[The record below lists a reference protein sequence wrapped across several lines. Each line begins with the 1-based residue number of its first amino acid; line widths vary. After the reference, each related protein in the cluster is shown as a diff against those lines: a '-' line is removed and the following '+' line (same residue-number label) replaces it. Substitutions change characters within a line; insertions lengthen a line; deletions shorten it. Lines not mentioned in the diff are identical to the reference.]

1 MSDFDWDKFKL
12 DVESRI
18 EDLPVTHI
26 MIPDT
31 QAKLDVPTDHLNWIG
46 MFIVEEYHNKNIKV
60 IHIGDHADMPSLS
73 QYDKGMKK
81 MEGRRY
87 QDDLDSA
94 NEAWRVLNQPLYDFN
109 VNRKKTKQKIWNPER
124 YITLGNHEDRINRAI
139 NANPQL
145 EGMLGLDKLDYE
157 RSGWK
162 TSAYTQP
169 IWLDGVAYSHYF
181 YNPMTGKPYG
191 GQNIETRLKT
201 IGHTFS
207 MGHQQTLMYGLRFV
221 AGKSQH
227 GLVAGACYL
236 HDEDYKGPQG
246 NAHWRGIIVKH
257 QVKDGSYDPMFI
269 SLDYLCRRYEGSSLE
284 NFLSKKYP
292 NL

>member
-1 MSDFDWDKFKL
+1 VTELISDVL
-12 DVESRI
+12 
-18 EDLPVTHI
+18 DLPVTHI

-31 QAKLDVPTDHLNWIG
+31 QAKLDVPTDHLSWIG
-46 MFIVEEYHNKNIKV
+46 QFIVDEYHNKNIKI

-73 QYDKGMKK
+73 MYDKGMKK

-87 QDDLDSA
+87 QDDLDAA
-94 NEAWRVLNQPLYDFN
+94 NEAWRILNQPLYDYN
-109 VNRKKTKQKIWNPER
+109 TGRRKNKAKIWNPER
-124 YITLGNHEDRINRAI
+124 YVTLGNHEDRINRTV

-145 EGMLGLDKLDYE
+145 EGMLSLEKLDYE

-162 TSAYTQP
+162 VSPYTQP
-169 IWLDGVAYSHYF
+169 ICLDGVYYSHFF

-201 IGHTFS
+201 IGHSFS

-246 NAHWRGIIVKH
+246 NAHWRGIVVKH
-257 QVKDGSYDPMFI
+257 QVKDGSYDPMFV

-284 NFLSKKYP
+284 HFMKLKYP

>member
-1 MSDFDWDKFKL
+1 VTEDNSEVL
-12 DVESRI
+12 
-18 EDLPVTHI
+18 DLPITHI

-31 QAKLDVPTDHLNWIG
+31 QAKPGVPTDHLFWIG
-46 MFIVEEYHNKNIKV
+46 AFIVEQYHNKNIKIV
-60 IHIGDHADMPSLS
+60 HIGDHADMPSLS
-73 QYDKGMKK
+73 LYDKGMKK

-87 QDDLDSA
+87 QDDLDAA
-94 NEAWRVLNQPLYDFN
+94 NEAWAVLNQPLLEYN
-109 VNRKKTKQKIWNPER
+109 EHRKKIKQKVWNPER
-124 YITLGNHEDRINRAI
+124 HITLGNHEDRILRAI
-139 NANPQL
+139 NSNPQL
-145 EGMLGLDKLDYE
+145 EGMLGLDKLDYAKT
-157 RSGWK
+157 GW
-162 TSAYTQP
+162 TVHDFMDP
-169 IWLDGVAYSHYF
+169 VWLDGIAYAHYF

-257 QVKDGSYDPMFI
+257 QVKNGSYDPMFV
-269 SLDYLCRRYEGSSLE
+269 SLDYLCRKYEGASLE
-284 NFLSKKYP
+284 HFMAKKYP
-292 NL
+292 HL

>member
-1 MSDFDWDKFKL
+1 MTEPISDL
-12 DVESRI
+12 Q
-18 EDLPVTHI
+18 DLPVAHI

-31 QAKLDVPTDHLNWIG
+31 QAKLDVPTDHLGWIG
-46 MFIVEEYHNKNIKV
+46 QFIVDEYHNKNIKI

-73 QYDKGMKK
+73 MYDKGMKK

-87 QDDLDSA
+87 QDDIDAA
-94 NEAWRVLNQPLYDFN
+94 NEAWRILNQPLYDYN
-109 VNRKKTKQKIWNPER
+109 SGRRKNKSKIWNPER
-124 YITLGNHEDRINRAI
+124 YITLGNHEDRINRTV

-145 EGMLGLDKLDYE
+145 EGMLSLEKLDYE

-162 TSAYTQP
+162 VSPYTKP
-169 IWLDGVAYSHYF
+169 IWLDGVAYSHFF

-201 IGHTFS
+201 IGHSFS

-221 AGKSQH
+221 AAKSQH

-246 NAHWRGIIVKH
+246 NAHWRGIVVKH
-257 QVKDGSYDPMFI
+257 QVKDGSYDPMFV

-284 NFLSKKYP
+284 HFMKLKYP